1 MSDQMVNGDG
11 LELLRKSNQEIN
23 MNEASYK
30 YNIGFQEMVQ
40 FYQKAS
46 PREIQK
52 MESIIK
58 KDNWIGFKKLIKQ
71 VLGIELKG

>member
-11 LELLRKSNQEIN
+11 LKLLRNFNKESNMQ
-23 MNEASYK
+23 EASYK

-58 KDNWIGFKKLIKQ
+58 NDNWTGFKKLIKN